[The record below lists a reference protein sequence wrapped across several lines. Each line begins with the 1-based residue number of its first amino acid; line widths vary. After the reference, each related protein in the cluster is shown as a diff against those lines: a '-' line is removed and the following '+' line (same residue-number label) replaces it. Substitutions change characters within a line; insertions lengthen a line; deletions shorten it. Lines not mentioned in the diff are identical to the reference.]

1 MYRKKIDLSTGLV
14 SKAWQILT
22 EFAPHTALLLV
33 FLTVGVVEASASV
46 VRDTSVFLGRL
57 LDQNSGFFRTVGN
70 HQFAIGL
77 HLVFIHL
84 VLSKDV
90 SLQETFAVINSIEV
104 NHKSLVVQSGS
115 PLLNLMIMLPV
126 SLMV

>member
-1 MYRKKIDLSTGLV
+1 MYQKLVNLSTGLV

-22 EFAPHTALLLV
+22 EFTPHTAPFLV
-33 FLTVGVVEASASV
+33 FLTVSVFKASASV
-46 VRDTSVFLGRL
+46 VRDTSIFLGRL

-70 HQFAIGL
+70 HQFAICL

-90 SLQETFAVINSIEV
+90 SLQETFAVIN
-104 NHKSLVVQSGS
+104 
-115 PLLNLMIMLPV
+115 
-126 SLMV
+126 